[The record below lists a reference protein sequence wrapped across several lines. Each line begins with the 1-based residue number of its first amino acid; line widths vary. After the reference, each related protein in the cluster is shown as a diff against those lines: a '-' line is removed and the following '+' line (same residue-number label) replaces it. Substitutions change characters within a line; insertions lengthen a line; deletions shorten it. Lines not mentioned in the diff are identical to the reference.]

1 LTMTRR
7 NFENREALAKALAQ
21 RVSQSLS
28 KAVTMMGD
36 AVLFVSGGNT
46 PALFFEF
53 LSKTEISWDK
63 VTITLVDERQ
73 VDETSPRSN
82 ARLVKQNLMCNN
94 AAAARFVP
102 LFENTAAAAKLIPD
116 CVILGMGEDGHTA
129 SFFPGGDRLT
139 EALDRNSTCSI
150 STMQAPSAGEP
161 RLTYSLPR
169 LLEAKTICLHI
180 EGQSKINV
188 MEKALAG
195 SDQNEMPVRAVL
207 HSGHPIEIFWCP

>member
-1 LTMTRR
+1 VSLLRHS
-7 NFENREALAKALAQ
+7 FENREALARVLAL

-28 KAVTMMGD
+28 KAITLMGD

-46 PALFFEF
+46 PALFFEH

-63 VTITLVDERQ
+63 VMVTLVDERR
-73 VDETSPRSN
+73 VDEASPRSN
-82 ARLVKQNLMCNN
+82 ARLVKQNLIRNS

-102 LFENTAAAAKLIPD
+102 LYENTAAAAKLIPD
-116 CVILGMGEDGHTA
+116 CVVLGMGEDGHTA
-129 SFFPGGDRLT
+129 SFFPGGDKLT
-139 EALDRNSTCSI
+139 EALDRSSTCAI
-150 STMQAPSAGEP
+150 STMNAPGAGEP

-180 EGQSKINV
+180 EGQSKMQV
-188 MEKALAG
+188 LEKALAG
-195 SDQNEMPVRAVL
+195 ANLSEMPVRAVL